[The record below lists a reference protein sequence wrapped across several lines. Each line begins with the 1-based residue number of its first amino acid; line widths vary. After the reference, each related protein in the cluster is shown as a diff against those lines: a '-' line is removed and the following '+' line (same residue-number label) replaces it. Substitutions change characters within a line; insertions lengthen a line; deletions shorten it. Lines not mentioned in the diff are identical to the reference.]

1 MKALNPAIEKII
13 HADNLWLRQNG
24 YVKEDS
30 QYDIGYH
37 PDCPH
42 LLNFS
47 IFVNDEID
55 WTKEHIWDSE
65 KDELWVCRIRYPF
78 CDHELRIKS
87 YSPAEAIRLA
97 YLTMKNEFDKI
108 TRTFFQPAIHSMSGK
123 DENKDFMDVEISTYP
138 PIHKKIPLESK
149 NDGGKDD
156 GTK

>member
-1 MKALNPAIEKII
+1 MENLNPTIEKII
-13 HADNLWLRQNG
+13 HADNLWLQQNG
-24 YVKEDS
+24 YVKDDS

-42 LLNFS
+42 PLNFS

-65 KDELWVCRIRYPF
+65 KDELWICRISYPF

-97 YLTMKNEFDKI
+97 YLTLKNEFNKI
-108 TRTFFQPAIHSMSGK
+108 TRTFFQPAIQPASDKEDG
-123 DENKDFMDVEISTYP
+123 KDFMDVEISTYP
-138 PIHKKIPLESK
+138 PIHKRIPLEPK
-149 NDGGKDD
+149 EDGGKDD
-156 GTK
+156 GAE